1 MKSVPLD
8 TVGSNSRN
16 QLQLGRLL
24 RHVRVPLPR
33 RIHLSLKKV
42 SGMQQ
47 VKGTHSKDDHRPI
60 EDI

>member
-1 MKSVPLD
+1 MLN
-8 TVGSNSRN
+8 TVGSNSRD

-33 RIHLSLKKV
+33 RINLALKKI
-42 SGMQQ
+42 SGMQD
-47 VKGTHSKDDHRPI
+47 VEGAHSKDDHCAI